1 MGCYIK
7 LFNQST
13 MKFLLV
19 IQICSAVLQQCTE
32 PIQMNTYNSHYD
44 CATAGFLKGI
54 TVIRELG
61 VEYSNENKM
70 VMNFSCQELTS
81 S

>member
-1 MGCYIK
+1 
-7 LFNQST
+7 

-19 IQICSAVLQQCTE
+19 IQICSMVMQQCTE
-32 PIQMNTYNSHYD
+32 PLPVSNYNSHYD

-61 VEYSNENKM
+61 EEYVNDKHM
-70 VMNFSCQELTS
+70 LMNFSCVKQES
-81 S
+81 I

>member
-1 MGCYIK
+1 MGYNK
-7 LFNQST
+7 LV

-19 IQICSAVLQQCTE
+19 IQICSALMQQCTE
-32 PIQMNTYNSHYD
+32 PLQINTYNSHYD

-54 TVIRELG
+54 TVLRELG

-70 VMNFSCQELTS
+70 LMNFSCTELTS
-81 S
+81 L

>member
-1 MGCYIK
+1 
-7 LFNQST
+7 

-19 IQICSAVLQQCTE
+19 IQICSTVLLQCTE